1 MIKGTTKSGFNYT
14 IQEGALDDYELLEE
28 LREID
33 KGTTSLIVD
42 VIEKIIG
49 SEQKEQLKKHVRD
62 EAGRVSIKRMFDE
75 IGEILRGN
83 QEGKNS

>member
-1 MIKGTTKSGFNYT
+1 MIKGTTKSGFDYT
-14 IQEGALDDYELLEE
+14 
-28 LREID
+28 
-33 KGTTSLIVD
+33 V
-42 VIEKIIG
+42 
-49 SEQKEQLKKHVRD
+49 QKEQLKEHVRD

>member
-33 KGTTSLIVD
+33 KGNTSLIVD

-49 SEQKEQLKKHVRD
+49 SEQKEQLKKTCKRRN
-62 EAGRVSIKRMFDE
+62 GKSIDKTN
-75 IGEILRGN
+75 G
-83 QEGKNS
+83 

>member
-14 IQEGALDDYELLEE
+14 IQEGALDDYEE

-33 KGTTSLIVD
+33 KGNTSLIVD

-62 EAGRVSIKRMFDE
+62 ETGRVSIKRMVDE

-83 QEGKNS
+83 QQGKNS

>member
-33 KGTTSLIVD
+33 KGEHKSD
-42 VIEKIIG
+42 SRRNRK
-49 SEQKEQLKKHVRD
+49 
-62 EAGRVSIKRMFDE
+62 
-75 IGEILRGN
+75 
-83 QEGKNS
+83 

>member
-1 MIKGTTKSGFNYT
+1 MIKGTTKSGFDYT
-14 IQEGALDDYELLEE
+14 VQEEALDDYELLEE

-33 KGTTSLIVD
+33 KGNTSLVVD
-42 VIEKIIG
+42 AIEKIIG
-49 SEQKEQLKKHVRD
+49 PEQLKEHVRD

>member
-1 MIKGTTKSGFNYT
+1 MIKGTTKSGFDYT
-14 IQEGALDDYELLEE
+14 VQEEALDDYELLEE

-33 KGTTSLIVD
+33 KGNTSLVVD
-42 VIEKIIG
+42 AIEKIIG
-49 SEQKEQLKKHVRD
+49 KEHVRD

>member
-1 MIKGTTKSGFNYT
+1 MIKGTTKSGFDYT
-14 IQEGALDDYELLEE
+14 VQEEALDDYELLEE
-28 LREID
+28 LREIY
-33 KGTTSLIVD
+33 KGNTSLVVD
-42 VIEKIIG
+42 AIEKIIG
-49 SEQKEQLKKHVRD
+49 PEQKEQLKEHVRD